1 MIPIKKDQVRITG
14 IACQTRFGPNTLQLL
29 VDVIFEI
36 DLDNPFE
43 TRRDYTDVG
52 NRIGA
57 LILEYSLEEL
67 NKLVEIIVQDLLLTY
82 SHTDSVEVTIYEQ
95 HTPVSHA
102 QFATLKLNRTK

>member
-14 IACQTRFGPNTLQLL
+14 ITCQTRFGSTAPQLL

-52 NRIGA
+52 KRIRT
-57 LILEYSLEEL
+57 LIFEHSLGEL
-67 NKLVEIIVQDLLLTY
+67 NKVVEIIVQDLLLTY

>member
-1 MIPIKKDQVRITG
+1 MIPIKKDQVRISG
-14 IACQTRFGPNTLQLL
+14 ITCQTRFGSTAPQLL

-52 NRIGA
+52 ERIGT

-82 SHTDSVEVTIYEQ
+82 LHTDSVEVTIYE
-95 HTPVSHA
+95 
-102 QFATLKLNRTK
+102 